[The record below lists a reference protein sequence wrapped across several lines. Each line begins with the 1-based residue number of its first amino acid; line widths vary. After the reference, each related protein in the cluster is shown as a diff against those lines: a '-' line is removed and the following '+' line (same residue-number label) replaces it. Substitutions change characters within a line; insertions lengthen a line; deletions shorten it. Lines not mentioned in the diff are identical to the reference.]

1 MVKLFTRS
9 MNSKIFISKKEKKEF
24 FLNEFN
30 KKLIHHQRKSK
41 EFSKILGF
49 VREDEIVH
57 KDNLVNSR

>member
-1 MVKLFTRS
+1 MINYDFKE
-9 MNSKIFISKKEKKEF
+9 MDKIKG
-24 FLNEFN
+24 
-30 KKLIHHQRKSK
+30 RKSK